1 MQRRIEKYNIVGW
14 ILLIGMY
21 LLNTWLLI
29 KYGKTNI
36 NADMSSE
43 MVLSNLM
50 NEDNDFVLCSNWSYS
65 TEIRIVYLQIF
76 YRIGLLL
83 FPDNWFCARVFSN
96 MIIMLILLVSFM
108 HLCKTLNLG
117 NIAIWLS
124 IILISPFS
132 YHYYTNVGFGC
143 AYAPH
148 LIIYIVLS
156 DLLIMALKRKN
167 RIIDA
172 FLMLLG
178 FVGGANGIRIMYNYL
193 FPVTSTIIVKEIF
206 FNKDAINIKQL
217 LNKYLRF
224 LLLALSICLGFLI
237 NNFYLKANYSFYDYL
252 TNIVPTFSFS
262 SLYTI
267 CAYLFFLLGF
277 SSVTDIVS
285 GNYICL
291 LSLPFIISLFVAFMW
306 FAIKGKEY
314 EKEEK
319 YILIGVPLTVVELIL
334 IYIFTGQC
342 HQRYWITI
350 VPFLLIYI
358 GIYIKKINRKKLVIF
373 IALCMLS
380 VSYNTIKDY
389 MNNDSEKGRK
399 EVVNYLLS
407 NELNQGCASFWNANT
422 LIELSNGEIDVWDA
436 SVAFDDN
443 TKYELFN
450 WLQEKRHFTQEPNS
464 SKVFLIINS
473 RTDHIDTSS
482 IEKSLAFSKGTYK
495 VYVFD
500 DFKQI
505 KDYLNYRQV

>member
-178 FVGGANGIRIMYNYL
+178 FVGGG
-193 FPVTSTIIVKEIF
+193 KW
-206 FNKDAINIKQL
+206 NKDN
-217 LNKYLRF
+217 
-224 LLLALSICLGFLI
+224 
-237 NNFYLKANYSFYDYL
+237 
-252 TNIVPTFSFS
+252 V
-262 SLYTI
+262 
-267 CAYLFFLLGF
+267 
-277 SSVTDIVS
+277 
-285 GNYICL
+285 
-291 LSLPFIISLFVAFMW
+291 
-306 FAIKGKEY
+306 
-314 EKEEK
+314 
-319 YILIGVPLTVVELIL
+319 
-334 IYIFTGQC
+334 
-342 HQRYWITI
+342 
-350 VPFLLIYI
+350 
-358 GIYIKKINRKKLVIF
+358 
-373 IALCMLS
+373 
-380 VSYNTIKDY
+380 
-389 MNNDSEKGRK
+389 
-399 EVVNYLLS
+399 
-407 NELNQGCASFWNANT
+407 
-422 LIELSNGEIDVWDA
+422 
-436 SVAFDDN
+436 
-443 TKYELFN
+443 
-450 WLQEKRHFTQEPNS
+450 
-464 SKVFLIINS
+464 
-473 RTDHIDTSS
+473 
-482 IEKSLAFSKGTYK
+482 
-495 VYVFD
+495 
-500 DFKQI
+500 
-505 KDYLNYRQV
+505 